1 MSLRKKRTS
10 PDMGSGPAPKNTLAD
25 ETLGVDLS
33 LEQPADERSPLR
45 QALDEAIAEANGSK
59 LSMKDLTV
67 LAAQNDPF
75 RLDTTANH
83 RDSKWLAD
91 TLAALAITGKIH
103 LRGLHYAISMAPTPF
118 TKPNGSR
125 YVNDDRNWEWMSN
138 VAMKA
143 ARWLGYIPWDSVFD
157 KRNAEPTIYETPKPD
172 PWPYLSIGLD
182 ITVPSVDQLELYVG
196 LAGFHG
202 VQPYKIVMIG
212 EKSSLEDILLPVAQR
227 RGADLYLPTGNISD
241 TMVHKIAKN
250 GADDGR
256 PLIVLYFSDCDPS
269 GWNMPIEVGRKL
281 QASRPP
287 FSPIWSFGNTAPDS
301 LPIRFA
307 STACRRRR

>member
-45 QALDEAIAEANGSK
+45 QALDKAIAEANGSK

-75 RLDTTANH
+75 RLDTPANH

-118 TKPNGSR
+118 TKPDGTQVR
-125 YVNDDRNWEWMSN
+125 
-138 VAMKA
+138 
-143 ARWLGYIPWDSVFD
+143 
-157 KRNAEPTIYETPKPD
+157 
-172 PWPYLSIGLD
+172 
-182 ITVPSVDQLELYVG
+182 
-196 LAGFHG
+196 
-202 VQPYKIVMIG
+202 
-212 EKSSLEDILLPVAQR
+212 QR
-227 RGADLYLPTGNISD
+227 
-241 TMVHKIAKN
+241 
-250 GADDGR
+250 
-256 PLIVLYFSDCDPS
+256 
-269 GWNMPIEVGRKL
+269 
-281 QASRPP
+281 
-287 FSPIWSFGNTAPDS
+287 
-301 LPIRFA
+301 
-307 STACRRRR
+307 